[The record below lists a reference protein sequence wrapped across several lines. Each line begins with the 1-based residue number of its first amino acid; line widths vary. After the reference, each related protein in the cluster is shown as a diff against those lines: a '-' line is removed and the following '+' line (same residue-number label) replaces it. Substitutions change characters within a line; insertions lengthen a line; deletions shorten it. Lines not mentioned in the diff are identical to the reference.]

1 MILNTG
7 EAGALYGILDSINW
21 SLSPRKRGPREFRV
35 VEKRPC
41 VYILAS
47 QRNGTL
53 YVGVTSD
60 LARRVFEHKE
70 GAIEG
75 FTKDYEV
82 HNLVLYEFHETVN
95 DALTRKKRIK
105 KWRRQ
110 RKLDLIEQSNPR
122 WRDLYRD
129 LAS

>member
-1 MILNTG
+1 M
-7 EAGALYGILDSINW
+7 
-21 SLSPRKRGPREFRV
+21 

-53 YVGVTSD
+53 YVGATSD
-60 LARRVFEHKE
+60 LACRVYEHKE

-75 FTKDYEV
+75 FTKDYGV
-82 HNLVLYEFHETVN
+82 YTLVFFEFHETMN
-95 DALTRKKRIK
+95 DALTREKRIK

-110 RKLDLIEQSNPR
+110 WKLELIEQGNPQ
-122 WRDLYRD
+122 WRDLYAD
-129 LAS
+129 LAL

>member
-1 MILNTG
+1 
-7 EAGALYGILDSINW
+7 
-21 SLSPRKRGPREFRV
+21 V

-53 YVGVTSD
+53 DVGATSD
-60 LARRVFEHKE
+60 LARRVYEHKE

-75 FTKDYEV
+75 FTKDYGV
-82 HNLVLYEFHETVN
+82 HTLVFYEFHETMN
-95 DALTRKKRIK
+95 DALTREKRIK

-110 RKLDLIEQSNPR
+110 WKLDLIEQNNPQ
-122 WRDLYRD
+122 WRDLYQD